1 MFGISGGEFLVLLVV
16 GALVLGP
23 RNIAQALRAVR
34 NAIESV
40 RDWSSRLRAE
50 SNEGELGL
58 TEADIATL
66 KSLDLRQ
73 LDPRRIVREAVREE
87 MDAWMA
93 VAGADTGVVGAGE
106 TSAYSSA
113 AFARASSA
121 MPDQDTST
129 PGRVD
134 VSDVAAPSTVAPST
148 AAPNVATPHVPRRR
162 TLQDQVPKTLES
174 SFEPTAPQTS
184 IKGDNL

>member
-93 VAGADTGVVGAGE
+93 VAGTDTGAMGTGE

-113 AFARASSA
+113 AFARTSSA

-134 VSDVAAPSTVAPST
+134 VSDVAAPST
-148 AAPNVATPHVPRRR
+148 AAPNAGAPPDASRRR
-162 TLQDQVPKTLES
+162 TLQDQTLKTSES
-174 SFEPTAPQTS
+174 SLEPTAPQTS